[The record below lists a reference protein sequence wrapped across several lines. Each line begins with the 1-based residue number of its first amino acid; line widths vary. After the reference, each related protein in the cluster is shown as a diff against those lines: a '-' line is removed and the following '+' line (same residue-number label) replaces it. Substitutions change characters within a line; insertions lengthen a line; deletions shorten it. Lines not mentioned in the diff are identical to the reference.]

1 MGPWRQRGS
10 WEFSISRPSS
20 ECRRGPQVGQ
30 PQGGQAR
37 KSRMFVTADTRS
49 LHRQGIGEM
58 LKNGGRG
65 RGVTGHQGSGANS
78 LRSIPR
84 PDIVEAKDRLSPSC
98 PLTSPYCTWTH
109 KNVQTHT
116 HTHTSRRLLAT
127 IQFVFK
133 ILPYSTWE
141 GGDYRKASTLLP
153 KMGRCSKTEAPA
165 LLGGHLGRDAKLNP
179 PLLPELR
186 KNAATNICWL
196 TDGSLLSV
204 ELRGS

>member
-1 MGPWRQRGS
+1 MYAGSSVLAPTRCQLQPASLQGHLYRVQGDPRMGPWRQRGS
-10 WEFSISRPSS
+10 WEFSISQPSS

-116 HTHTSRRLLAT
+116 HTHT
-127 IQFVFK
+127 
-133 ILPYSTWE
+133 PPE
-141 GGDYRKASTLLP
+141 GY
-153 KMGRCSKTEAPA
+153 
-165 LLGGHLGRDAKLNP
+165 
-179 PLLPELR
+179 
-186 KNAATNICWL
+186 
-196 TDGSLLSV
+196 
-204 ELRGS
+204 